1 MNIDRLKKLN
11 QLAKTLKETGMAP
24 SMDDAVKMAE
34 QMMHEGDKSIAELT
48 RENTVQGKLISDAVH
63 EDGFMD
69 KVKERVKDL
78 IGDVEEK
85 LNIKEEEPDDIED
98 ETEEEKEKF
107 ILKKP
112 EQEIEEIQEQIKTK
126 EE

>member
-48 RENTVQGKLISDAVH
+48 KEKTAQGRLISDAVH
-63 EDGFMD
+63 EEGFMD
-69 KVKERVKDL
+69 KVKERVKNL
-78 IGDVEEK
+78 IGDVEENK
-85 LNIKEEEPDDIED
+85 DVSDEEPDDIED

-112 EQEIEEIQEQIKTK
+112 EQEKEETQEQIKTK

>member
-1 MNIDRLKKLN
+1 
-11 QLAKTLKETGMAP
+11 MAP

-48 RENTVQGKLISDAVH
+48 RENTTQGKLISDAVH

-85 LNIKEEEPDDIED
+85 LHIKEEEPDDIED